1 MIVVIMAGGKS
12 TRMGKRIEKPIL
24 RLGKE
29 TLLDRSVMAVKGSR
43 AADFIVATTPST
55 PKTTKLA
62 IKRGY
67 AVLETPGVGY
77 HDDVYFL
84 LDRIGPYISL
94 NVDIPFI
101 TSAAIDRLISK
112 SKKESIACVL
122 PREKV
127 SYPVDGDSV
136 GKGRDG
142 NPYVWIGLNYV
153 TSSKETDLLVMEDER
168 LAINVNTPLDLA
180 FAWSIVRSER
190 KKRPASR
197 RFPFKRS

>member
-94 NVDIPFI
+94 NIDIPFI

-180 FAWSIVRSER
+180 FAWSIVRSEN

-197 RFPFKRS
+197 RSPYKLP

>member
-180 FAWSIVRSER
+180 FAWSIVRSEN

-197 RFPFKRS
+197 RSPYKLP

>member
-1 MIVVIMAGGKS
+1 MIAVIMAGGKS
-12 TRMGKRIEKPIL
+12 TRMGKKIEKPIL

-29 TLLDRSVMAVKGSR
+29 TLLDRSVKAVKESR
-43 AADFIVATTPST
+43 ATDFLVATTPST
-55 PKTTKLA
+55 PKTTKFA

-67 AVLETPGVGY
+67 AVLEAPGLDY

-84 LDRIGPYISL
+84 LDRIGPYVSL

-101 TSAAIDRLISK
+101 TPEAINQLISK

-127 SYPVDGDSV
+127 SYPVDDDSV
-136 GKGRDG
+136 GDGRDG
-142 NPYVWIGLNYV
+142 KPYVWIGLNHV
-153 TSSKETDLLVMEDER
+153 TPSKETDLLVMEDER
-168 LAINVNTPLDLA
+168 LAININTPLDLA

-190 KKRPASR
+190 KKNSASS

>member
-153 TSSKETDLLVMEDER
+153 TPSKETDLLVMEDER

-180 FAWSIVRSER
+180 FAWSIIRSER

-197 RFPFKRS
+197 RSPYKLP

>member
-1 MIVVIMAGGKS
+1 MILVIMAGGRS
-12 TRMGKRIEKPIL
+12 TRMGKRIEKPVL

-43 AADFIVATTPST
+43 AADLIIATTPST
-55 PKTTKLA
+55 PKTTKLS

-67 AVLETPGVGY
+67 AVIETPGKDY

-84 LDRIGPYISL
+84 LDKIGPYISL

-101 TSAAIDRLISK
+101 TPAAIDQLISK

-127 SYPVDGDSV
+127 SYRVDDDSV
-136 GKGRDG
+136 GTGKDG
-142 NPYVWIGLNYV
+142 KLYVWIGLNYV
-153 TSSKETDLLVMEDER
+153 TPSKETDLLVIEDER
-168 LAINVNTPLDLA
+168 LAININTPLDLA
-180 FAWSIVRSER
+180 LAWGIIRSER
-190 KKRPASR
+190 KKKPASR
-197 RFPFKRS
+197 RPLFKFP